1 MTGPG
6 PAPDTDTHA
15 VGDPHPGEEELA
27 ASLSGLSGVLSGHDT
42 LEHTLVRIAQYAV
55 AAIPGA
61 GGAGLTLLER
71 NAPQTVVATAVFVRE
86 VDDVQYSLGEG
97 PCVSAVAD
105 GDVHTSGN
113 LGGARQWP
121 RFGPAAG
128 RLGVHSALS
137 IPLLLGGDVL
147 GAMNV
152 YAQGRDAFPP
162 QAADIGRAFSGPAAA
177 SVYNAQLLA
186 QAERHTA
193 HLQAALTSRATIDQ
207 ALGVIMSRSG
217 VTAPEAFT
225 LLRALSQEQSVKLSV
240 VAQDLLDQAVRRA
253 RARGGR

>member
-6 PAPDTDTHA
+6 PATGPGA
-15 VGDPHPGEEELA
+15 SLGDVQDLTSNLTG
-27 ASLSGLSGVLSGHDT
+27 LSGLLSGHDT
-42 LEHTLVRIAQYAV
+42 LERTLERIAGFAV
-55 AAIPGA
+55 GAIPGA
-61 GGAGLTLLER
+61 EGAGLTLLEPHTR
-71 NAPQTVVATAVFVRE
+71 QTVVATNAFVRA

-97 PCVSAVAD
+97 PCLSAVAD
-105 GDVHTSGN
+105 GMVHTSGN

-137 IPLLLGGDVL
+137 IPLLLGDAVL
-147 GAMNV
+147 GALNV
-152 YAQGRDAFPP
+152 YGRKRDAFPA
-162 QAADIGRAFSGPAAA
+162 QAADLGRAFSGPAAA

-186 QAERHTA
+186 QAERHTS

-217 VTAPEAFT
+217 VTAEEAFG
-225 LLRALSQEQSVKLSV
+225 LLRTMSQEQSVKLSV
-240 VAQDLLDQAVRRA
+240 VAEHLLDQAVRRA
-253 RARGGR
+253 RARAAHPPA